1 MLIIGFVVTNKNSML
16 VRESH
21 DYRYISEDNYLS
33 IDTVFFFLGDSKSKI
48 MRICE
53 RYVSSCL

>member
-33 IDTVFFFLGDSKSKI
+33 IDTVFFFFG
-48 MRICE
+48 
-53 RYVSSCL
+53 